1 MHPQRRR
8 GGRAGP
14 DSKGEQRK
22 MRRTTVLAALAAML
36 ITMLPAVALARGADE
51 WSQYQKDAG
60 HGGAIDIALPSSNKV
75 MRRTAALNAVDGSQP
90 VVAGDR
96 AYFLAGTAGA
106 DGKVYCF
113 DLRTGR
119 QVWTRA
125 VGVISGME
133 SWSSPAIADGVVYTA
148 SGSMIH
154 ALNSSTG
161 AVLWT
166 KDLKTIKATA
176 DVVNSSPAIDGGK
189 LVIGDFTNG
198 CYYCL
203 DLKQQGKHLWTFSLE
218 ANTMAI
224 GTAAIDGGRVYV
236 VQSAALGAPV
246 FPNGKVWCVDEST
259 GKAVTSWGTDGAF
272 TTVNKIDVCCAPA
285 LYGDFIYFT
294 DFIYANNLHFDAA
307 NPSSY
312 LYCLNKHTGAE
323 AWKVKTY
330 GTEGAVS
337 VSDGTIVVSGQ
348 QPAVWPDVGTNKT
361 VAFNADTTLGQ
372 KPVRRWLRDG
382 IGGPN
387 MSVCIGKY
395 GRIAVGNNA
404 TSGFPP
410 VVSTDTYVLDIAT
423 GNTVWHST
431 EGGSSPVPTQYGLLS
446 IADGRMVTFGSGGL
460 PAGEFYFAEGTT
472 REGYQEWICLVNPTA
487 RQQACRIEYM
497 INGGGNREQ
506 DVVLAPNSR
515 TTVDVN
521 LFLGPGLDVSARVT
535 GSGHFVAERSM
546 YFAAGGLDGGEQVL
560 GRAGTSTRFLFAEGT
575 TRSGFQTW
583 LALQNPGDAEA
594 NVLVT
599 YVYADGTPPVPQN
612 VVVPAKSRLTVDVNS
627 GAGAEKDVSMAVNS
641 TRRIVAERVMYF
653 TCPTPILGSRPSG
666 VHNCSGADEGATSW
680 YFAEGTTRGN
690 FQQWLCLM
698 NPTGREAEVT
708 VRYMKASGP
717 AVDVRKT
724 LEADSRTTIDVNAEV
739 GPDQDVSVLV
749 TSDEPIVAE
758 RPMYFQLQ
766 PGAGALWKGGHNST
780 GAVYSA
786 YRWEFAEG
794 CTREGFITYLCIANP
809 GAAGQKVTIDYFV
822 TGPDGRREKKSS
834 ELTVAA
840 NSRRTVV
847 VNDEVGAG
855 VDVSATLTCAA
866 PIVVERPM
874 YFSFDRYTDGG
885 VSLGLPGAP

>member
-1 MHPQRRR
+1 
-8 GGRAGP
+8 
-14 DSKGEQRK
+14 
-22 MRRTTVLAALAAML
+22 MRRTIVLAALAAML

-51 WSQYQKDAG
+51 WGQYQKDAG
-60 HGGAIDIALPSSNKV
+60 HGGAIDIALPLTGKV

-106 DGKVYCF
+106 DGRTYCF

-125 VGVISGME
+125 VEPGSANM
-133 SWSSPAIADGVVYTA
+133 SWSSPSVVNGVVYVA
-148 SGSMIH
+148 SGSKVQ
-154 ALNSSTG
+154 ALDGSTG
-161 AVLWT
+161 ALLWT
-166 KDLKTIKATA
+166 KDLGTIKANA
-176 DVVNSSPAIDGGK
+176 DVVNSSPAIDGNR
-189 LVIGDFTNG
+189 LIIGDFANG
-198 CYYCL
+198 CYHCL
-203 DLKQQGKHLWTFSLE
+203 DISRGGKHLWTFSLD
-218 ANTMAI
+218 ANTMAM
-224 GTAAIDGGRVYV
+224 GTAAIEGGKVYV
-236 VQSAALGAPV
+236 VQAAAWGAPV
-246 FPNGKVWCVDEST
+246 FPNGKVWCVDEAT
-259 GKAVTSWGTDGAF
+259 GKAVTSWGAGGSF
-272 TTVNKIDVCCAPA
+272 STVNRIDVVGTPA
-285 LYGDFIYFT
+285 VFGDYLYFT
-294 DFIYANNLHFDAA
+294 DFIYATDPHFDASK
-307 NPSSY
+307 PSCH
-312 LYCLNKHTGAE
+312 LYCLDKRTGAQ
-323 AWKVKTY
+323 AWKIKTY
-330 GTEGAVS
+330 GTQGTPAVT
-337 VSDGTIVVSGQ
+337 DGLVVVTGQ
-348 QPAVWPDVGTNKT
+348 QPAGWPDPGTNTT
-361 VAFNADTTLGQ
+361 VAFSADTGLG
-372 KPVRRWLRDG
+372 KSPLLRWLRTG

-387 MSVCIGKY
+387 MSPCIGKD
-395 GRIAVGNNA
+395 GMIAVGNNGS
-404 TSGFPP
+404 TGWPP
-410 VVSTDTYVLDIAT
+410 VVSTDTFVLGAADGKTVWQSAEGGGPAVAT
-423 GNTVWHST
+423 G
-431 EGGSSPVPTQYGLLS
+431 YGLLS

-472 REGYQEWICLVNPTA
+472 RAGYQEWICLVNPTA
-487 RQQACRIEYM
+487 QRQACRIEYM

-546 YFAAGGLDGGEQVL
+546 YFTAGGLDGGEQVL

-653 TCPTPILGSRPSG
+653 ACPTPILGSRPSG
-666 VHNCSGADEGATSW
+666 VHNCTGADEGATSW

-717 AVDVRKT
+717 AVEVRKT

-758 RPMYFQLQ
+758 RPMYFQFQ
-766 PGAGALWKGGHNST
+766 PGTGAFWKGGHNST

-786 YRWEFAEG
+786 YKWEFAEG

-834 ELTVAA
+834 EVTVAA
-840 NSRRTVV
+840 NSRKTVV

-874 YFSFDRYTDGG
+874 YFSFDGYTDGG